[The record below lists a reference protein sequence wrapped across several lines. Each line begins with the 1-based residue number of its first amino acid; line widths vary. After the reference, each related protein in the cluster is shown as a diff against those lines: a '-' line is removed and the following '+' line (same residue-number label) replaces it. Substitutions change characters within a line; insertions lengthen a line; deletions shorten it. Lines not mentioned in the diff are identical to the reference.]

1 MHKQIFAL
9 LLSGALL
16 AGTADSAL
24 AAGPGETEIILS
36 DSGVT
41 VDGAPAPTQPGG
53 AVYVGG
59 EIIYYHDGTDS
70 AYGEGTQEEQH
81 SAAQAQAHTVV
92 TIARPGTYRLSGVLS
107 QGQIFVDLGDAA
119 KTDPEAVVTLI
130 LDGVDITCTVAPAVF
145 FYQVYECDQDWT
157 AYDSGESGDYTPTG
171 TVDTSAAGANVLLA
185 AGSTNTVTGSHVAR
199 IYKEGTTKK
208 LHKYDGAFYS
218 RMSMNIGGENGDDSG
233 ALSIVADNEGLDS
246 ELHLTLNG
254 GTVSI
259 QSQDDGINTNED
271 GVSVT
276 TINGG
281 ALSISAG
288 LGDEGDGIDSN
299 GFLTINGGAVWAT
312 SNERSGDG
320 GIDADADIT
329 LNGGTVYAFG
339 NRNDSVS
346 RSSEQGVL
354 ELSFAAPLA
363 AGDVLQVLDAQGVEV
378 LQCTVQR
385 ACRSVT
391 LSSPALEEGQTYS
404 ILCNGAQQQY
414 TGLGGGR
421 PEGMEPPEGFTPGQR
436 PEGAPDVPPEGMTPP
451 EGMDRPEGFPPEGG
465 EFPGPEGQSVAGSTD
480 FSLTE
485 TVSSFSG
492 LSDFPEGT
500 ATRAQA
506 AAALARLAEAE
517 PSKSSAFSDVAPEAW
532 YSGLVGWAAE
542 AGIVQGDGQGRF
554 FPDSPIT
561 GAHLELMLTR
571 LAAHTGRDY
580 TPANASDAPLTCGEL
595 EQLLT
600 EYAQ

>member
-1 MHKQIFAL
+1 
-9 LLSGALL
+9 
-16 AGTADSAL
+16 
-24 AAGPGETEIILS
+24 
-36 DSGVT
+36 
-41 VDGAPAPTQPGG
+41 
-53 AVYVGG
+53 
-59 EIIYYHDGTDS
+59 
-70 AYGEGTQEEQH
+70 
-81 SAAQAQAHTVV
+81 
-92 TIARPGTYRLSGVLS
+92 
-107 QGQIFVDLGDAA
+107 
-119 KTDPEAVVTLI
+119 
-130 LDGVDITCTVAPAVF
+130 
-145 FYQVYECDQDWT
+145 
-157 AYDSGESGDYTPTG
+157 
-171 TVDTSAAGANVLLA
+171 
-185 AGSTNTVTGSHVAR
+185 
-199 IYKEGTTKK
+199 
-208 LHKYDGAFYS
+208 
-218 RMSMNIGGENGDDSG
+218 MSMNIGGENGDDSG

-363 AGDVLQVLDAQGVEV
+363 AGDVLQVLDAQGAEV

-421 PEGMEPPEGFTPGQR
+421 PEGMEPPE
-436 PEGAPDVPPEGMTPP
+436 D
-451 EGMDRPEGFPPEGG
+451 
-465 EFPGPEGQSVAGSTD
+465 
-480 FSLTE
+480 
-485 TVSSFSG
+485 
-492 LSDFPEGT
+492 
-500 ATRAQA
+500 
-506 AAALARLAEAE
+506 
-517 PSKSSAFSDVAPEAW
+517 
-532 YSGLVGWAAE
+532 
-542 AGIVQGDGQGRF
+542 I
-554 FPDSPIT
+554 
-561 GAHLELMLTR
+561 
-571 LAAHTGRDY
+571 
-580 TPANASDAPLTCGEL
+580 
-595 EQLLT
+595 
-600 EYAQ
+600 